1 MEVHHHSHPGS
12 TETGK
17 KWTHYFWEF
26 LMLFLAVFCGFLA
39 EYLLEHKIEKERGKD
54 YIRSFYEDLKSDT
67 ASLTSYI
74 SAYEIKLTA
83 LKNAEP
89 CYDSLPLQKKA
100 FNPCIV
106 NLINHAYGF
115 PDLVTED
122 RTLIQLKNAGG
133 LRLIKKVD
141 ADSILSYD
149 RLIREHVKGET
160 TGFQETQYQLRDVMV
175 SLTNYAN
182 WKIIADTG
190 SVPFLYADNPD
201 LINSFFVLLQNYRGG
216 CRNFKKRLEE
226 LKQKATTL
234 VIYFKNK
241 YHFQ

>member
-1 MEVHHHSHPGS
+1 MEVHAHTH
-12 TETGK
+12 TERR

-39 EYLLEHKIEKERGKD
+39 EYQLEHKIEKERGKE

-67 ASLTSYI
+67 ASFTSYI
-74 SAYEIKLTA
+74 KKYNVKLAA
-83 LKNAEP
+83 LEKAES

-100 FNPCIV
+100 FNPCI
-106 NLINHAYGF
+106 LDLMDHGYGF

-133 LRLIKKVD
+133 LRLIKKAD

-149 RLIREHVKGET
+149 RLIRDYVKGET
-160 TGFQETQYQLRDVMV
+160 TGFQETQYRLREVIT

-182 WKIIADTG
+182 LKINADTG
-190 SVPFLYADNPD
+190 SAPFLFTDNPE
-201 LINSFFVLLQNYRGG
+201 LINRFFVLLTQNRSGSRYY
-216 CRNFKKRLEE
+216 KESLET
-226 LKQKATTL
+226 LKQKATKL
-234 VIYFKNK
+234 IKYFKNK
-241 YHFQ
+241 YHLE